1 MKKFR
6 QILPVLLA
14 IALVLSLF
22 GCQSNIPDMQNSYNE
37 VYEKGTVSLST
48 DANGTFRILKIN
60 DTHFI
65 NGTCEDD
72 VKTLS
77 ELKVILDKTPCD
89 LIVADGDLVEGANK
103 NRAYDKYQA
112 VRKFAELIESY
123 EIPWTFAPGNNDGE
137 KDGTNE
143 DLIAFMLQYPHFLA
157 GNTEGIDGAMQF
169 FADIKYNDSL
179 VHSVAIL
186 DSHAR
191 KIKAIGSYDFIKEN
205 QIRWLL
211 DGIDQR
217 KVPTSVF
224 FHMPTPAFET
234 AYQEGVAFGDFP
246 FADPY
251 PMGDIEENKLF
262 DDMTKDNPYIALLST
277 GHVHSDNLAYFY
289 NNRYYQLSSLS
300 GYGAVGSAETAP
312 SCTLTVIDCLE
323 SNRQDMYHFC
333 KVTA

>member
-6 QILPVLLA
+6 QILPVLFA

-37 VYEKGTVSLST
+37 VYEKENVSLST

-112 VRKFAELIESY
+112 VLKFAELIESY

-205 QIRWLL
+205 QI
-211 DGIDQR
+211 G
-217 KVPTSVF
+217 
-224 FHMPTPAFET
+224 
-234 AYQEGVAFGDFP
+234 
-246 FADPY
+246 
-251 PMGDIEENKLF
+251 
-262 DDMTKDNPYIALLST
+262 
-277 GHVHSDNLAYFY
+277 
-289 NNRYYQLSSLS
+289 
-300 GYGAVGSAETAP
+300 
-312 SCTLTVIDCLE
+312 
-323 SNRQDMYHFC
+323 
-333 KVTA
+333 